1 MCILKYVM
9 FAGKQELKGQI
20 HIKFKRLIKE
30 FRSCSVQVETTPN
43 GGKDQGAT
51 MKHSR
56 GPRRKDQLYTTRPP
70 NLVAEIMTP
79 ESHLQRGKKKEL
91 QEDPRGGRPG
101 RTRPRWAQA
110 SRPNSFLHRF
120 RAPFLQHQVYETLN
134 AYRRCH
140 SPRSPID
147 TSMVDHKKRA
157 AMR

>member
-20 HIKFKRLIKE
+20 RIKFKRLIKE

-43 GGKDQGAT
+43 GGKDQGAM

-91 QEDPRGGRPG
+91 QEDPVEEDRAEQGRGRP
-101 RTRPRWAQA
+101 RPVD
-110 SRPNSFLHRF
+110 PT
-120 RAPFLQHQVYETLN
+120 PFCTGFGPPFF
-134 AYRRCH
+134 
-140 SPRSPID
+140 SIKFMKP
-147 TSMVDHKKRA
+147 
-157 AMR
+157 